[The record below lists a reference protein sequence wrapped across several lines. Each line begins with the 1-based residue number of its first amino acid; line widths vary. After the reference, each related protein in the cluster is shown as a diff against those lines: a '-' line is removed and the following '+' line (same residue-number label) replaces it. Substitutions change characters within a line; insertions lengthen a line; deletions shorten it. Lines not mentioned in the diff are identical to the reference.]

1 MHRPSRPLQ
10 VLVYQ
15 DVLCAWCFIADQRLH
30 AVQRE
35 LGDQVRFRVRPFPL
49 RVHEALP
56 STKELAGWVK
66 DVTEARKEPEGAAL
80 SDGLWTAGDPPR
92 SSVPALAALE
102 AAQLQG
108 GGARHALARALQR
121 AALEQGVNVTRTD
134 VVFEVASQ
142 VGLEMNRFS
151 AAFQSPETRRLILEE
166 HRIARERGVRGV
178 PTVVIGGRWMICG
191 LREVAEYR
199 DHILGCLHKVER
211 DRGPGPNPTLH

>member
-1 MHRPSRPLQ
+1 MHRPPRPLQ

-15 DVLCAWCFIADQRLH
+15 DVLCAWCFIAEQRLH

-35 LGDQVRFRVRPFPL
+35 LGDQLRLRWRPFPL

-56 STKELAGWVK
+56 SSKELAGWVK
-66 DVTEARKEPEGAAL
+66 DLAEARKEPEGNTL

-92 SSVPALAALE
+92 SSLPALAALE

-108 GGARHALARALQR
+108 AGARHALAKSLQR

-134 VVFEVASQ
+134 VVFELAAQ

-151 AAFQSPETRRLILEE
+151 AAFQSPETRRLLLEE
-166 HRIARERGVRGV
+166 HRLARDRGVRGV

-199 DHILGCLHKVER
+199 DHILGCLHKVEQER
-211 DRGPGPNPTLH
+211 TAGPNHTLH